1 MNNRQ
6 SGRRRGRNNNQRQQ
20 GPGRNHDQGNRI
32 DSRARGNA
40 AQLLEKYRNMAR
52 DAQLSGDRV
61 MMEYYLQFADHYFRV
76 LSDSRSRQEEARARS
91 EDPDGDANHRD
102 DNDDDRAE
110 GQDGDELDA
119 IDTIGRAPR
128 NRGGREDRGPR
139 EDRNGRDGREE
150 RAGREPREGRNRR
163 DGGRPRREDGHGRD
177 ADDGDAPSGID
188 VAILPPAIGADTA
201 SREEGEA
208 PAEPKRRPRLRKA
221 AAAEADAAE

>member
-20 GPGRNHDQGNRI
+20 GSGRSHDQGNRI

-76 LSDSRSRQEEARARS
+76 LSDTRSRQEEARARS
-91 EDPDGDANHRD
+91 DDHDGDAGHRD
-102 DNDDDRAE
+102 DGDDDRGE
-110 GQDGDELDA
+110 GQDSDELDA

-128 NRGGREDRGPR
+128 NRGGRDERGAR
-139 EDRNGRDGREE
+139 EERGGRDGRS
-150 RAGREPREGRNRR
+150 RR
-163 DGGRPRREDGHGRD
+163 DGGRPRRDDSHGRGADEDGD
-177 ADDGDAPSGID
+177 VSSGID
-188 VAILPPAIGADTA
+188 VAILPPAISSEAPRAANNDADA
-201 SREEGEA
+201 DGEA
-208 PAEPKRRPRLRKA
+208 APPKRRPRARKPSTP
-221 AAAEADAAE
+221 EVDAAE